1 MNDMLFSERLL
12 EVMSDEELD
21 SICAHEATHLTESKW
36 VFIGRL
42 FGALALYPLIFIL
55 PVIHRF
61 GLPGLLMLFVPI
73 LALVFLPRWLAQR
86 MEKRADAGAAQQ
98 AADPVVYAR
107 ALEKIYE
114 ANCMPA
120 AMPKRSR
127 LPHPDLYDRMVAAGV
142 TPTYEQPRPPGKMSW
157 TTFLLAGLLGLQLGA
172 LISRSQAANDLAAVH
187 NEFSPPPLSQKV
199 PGWTLLSS
207 EVSTNNYNTNAPK
220 H

>member
-42 FGALALYPLIFIL
+42 FGTLALYPLIFIL

-73 LALVFLPRWLAQR
+73 LALVFLSRWLARR
-86 MEKRADAGAAQQ
+86 MEKRADASAAQQ
-98 AADPVVYAR
+98 AADPVMYAR

-114 ANCMPA
+114 TNCMPA
-120 AMPKRSR
+120 TMPKRSR
-127 LPHPDLYDRMVAAGV
+127 LPHPDLYDRMVTAGV
-142 TPTYEQPRPPGKMSW
+142 TPSYERPQPPSKMSW
-157 TTFLLAGLLGLQLGA
+157 TTFLLTGLLGLQLGIM
-172 LISRSQAANDLAAVH
+172 ISRSQGAYDQDAAH
-187 NEFSPPPLSQKV
+187 KGSSPPSLSQQ
-199 PGWTLLSS
+199 PPRWTLLNS
-207 EVSTNNYNTNAPK
+207 EVSTNNDNTNIPGR
-220 H
+220 